1 MNWILEKLKLK
12 NLFICFGLIVLGLT
26 SRKYQSFL
34 PEFITLYLGDAIWA
48 MMIYFFFRIF
58 SFKTRILKHGFFCLL
73 YCYLTEIS
81 QLYHSPFIDS
91 LRNTTIGRLVL
102 GFGFLWT
109 DIISYSIGILA
120 AISFDLY
127 LSNRNNLGSTKK

>member
-12 NLFICFGLIVLGLT
+12 NLIICIGLIILGLA
-26 SRKYQSFL
+26 SRKYQSNFSDT
-34 PEFITLYLGDAIWA
+34 INLYLGDAIWA
-48 MMIYFFFRIF
+48 MMVYFFFRIF
-58 SFKTRILKHGFFCLL
+58 AFKTSILKHGFFCLIN
-73 YCYLTEIS
+73 CYLIEIS
-81 QLYHSPFIDS
+81 QLYHSPLIDS
-91 LRNTTIGRLVL
+91 LRNTTIGGLVL

-127 LSNRNNLGSTKK
+127 LSNQNNLGSTKK

>member
-1 MNWILEKLKLK
+1 MP
-12 NLFICFGLIVLGLT
+12 F
-26 SRKYQSFL
+26 
-34 PEFITLYLGDAIWA
+34 WA

>member
-1 MNWILEKLKLK
+1 
-12 NLFICFGLIVLGLT
+12 LI
-26 SRKYQSFL
+26 
-34 PEFITLYLGDAIWA
+34 
-48 MMIYFFFRIF
+48 
-58 SFKTRILKHGFFCLL
+58 

-81 QLYHSPFIDS
+81 QLLHFPLIDS
-91 LRNTTIGRLVL
+91 VRNTTIGALVL